1 MRKTSFAEGEFY
13 HIYNRGVDKR
23 QIFANARDIDRFLQA
38 MDEFNVMEP
47 IGSIYENSFR
57 KNQPQRS
64 RTRQKKLVNII
75 CYCLNPNHYHLLLEQ
90 AVERGIEKFMHR
102 LGVGYTNY
110 FNLKNKRSGV
120 LFQGAFKAIH
130 IDTNDYLLRLSAY
143 INLNFKVHQL
153 GNSVPKLY
161 KSSWDEY
168 LQLQPENNFCD
179 KDIILKQFKNI
190 IEYKEFTN
198 EALKDTLRRRTDDD
212 MLGVLLEN

>member
-13 HIYNRGVDKR
+13 HIYNRGVEKR
-23 QIFANARDIDRFLQA
+23 QIFANTRDIGRFLQA
-38 MDEFNVMEP
+38 MDAFNVIEP

-57 KNQPQRS
+57 KNQSQKS
-64 RTRQKKLVNII
+64 KARQKKLVNII
-75 CYCLNPNHYHLLLEQ
+75 CYCLNSNHYHLLLEQ
-90 AVERGIEKFMHR
+90 AAERGIEKFMHR

-130 IDTNDYLLRLSAY
+130 VDTNDYLLRVGAY

-168 LQLQPENNFCD
+168 LKPQSKNNFCN

-190 IEYKEFTN
+190 VEYKEFAN
-198 EALKDTLRRRTDDD
+198 EALKDTLRRRIDDD
-212 MLGVLLEN
+212 ISGLLLEH